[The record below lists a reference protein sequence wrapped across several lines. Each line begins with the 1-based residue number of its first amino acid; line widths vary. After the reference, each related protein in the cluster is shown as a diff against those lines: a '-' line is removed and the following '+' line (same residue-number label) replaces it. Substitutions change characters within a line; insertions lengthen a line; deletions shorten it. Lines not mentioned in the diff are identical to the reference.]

1 MLTGTAGFGF
11 SSTLIAVE
19 PASPDTVLY
28 TERMTSGRLSVVTGL
43 FDTKEAT
50 MSLKTEPCRSMDD
63 KGQWKD
69 DPLHL
74 KQVLTFVGDDGP
86 VQLFGT
92 VAESEAVELKAAWK
106 VVVLANLSTK
116 SLPAFDKG
124 RVSKTLVALGI
135 VKVVEV
141 WESAS
146 KCLWRAKDEAAKGTG
161 ATVDMAT
168 GKVARA

>member
-1 MLTGTAGFGF
+1 MIKLETQNAGIEVV
-11 SSTLIAVE
+11 STISIQSE
-19 PASPDTVLY
+19 
-28 TERMTSGRLSVVTGL
+28 
-43 FDTKEAT
+43 TKEAT
-50 MSLKTEPCRSMDD
+50 MSLKTEPCRSMDE

-92 VAESEAVELKAAWK
+92 VHESDAVELKAAWK

-135 VKVVEV
+135 VRVIEV

-146 KCLWRAKDEAAKGTG
+146 KCLWRAKDDAAKASGSTF
-161 ATVDMAT
+161 DPAT
-168 GKVARA
+168 GKVAK